1 MGFEKRMNGK
11 IMKGSAVK
19 KIKSKKLSILI
30 AYNDP
35 ADAGAS
41 DLDYISEVAVKH
53 EADIVYET
61 LLKMGHNPALMP
73 VSSIE
78 ACLAEIR
85 GFSPDMI
92 FNLCEGFHGKSRHEM
107 HIASLWELLG
117 IPYSGNRP
125 ITLGI
130 SQNKIIA
137 KNIFNANG
145 ITTPDYEVFE
155 EIPEKTRLG
164 YPVFAKPSSEDA
176 SLGISQNSVIYDIDT
191 LRKSVDSLLSKYGE
205 SVLVEKYIEG
215 REFNISIIGNRKPTV
230 LPVSEID
237 FSGLDK
243 DTPKITGYEAKWLA
257 DHPFYRKTPS
267 VCPAKISASLRKNL
281 ETSALKVYG
290 ILKGKDYGRVDFRV
304 DSEENIHVLEF
315 NPNPDISPDAGFV
328 KALIAAGKNFE
339 DFLKII
345 IRENT
350 GF

>member
-1 MGFEKRMNGK
+1 
-11 IMKGSAVK
+11 MKSVSDK
-19 KIKSKKLSILI
+19 KMKKKKLRILV

-53 EADIVYET
+53 EADIVYDT

-73 VSSIE
+73 VSCIE
-78 ACLAEIR
+78 KCFAEIR
-85 GFSPDMI
+85 EFSPDMI
-92 FNLCEGFHGKSRHEM
+92 FNLCEGFHGKSKHEM
-107 HIASLWELLG
+107 HIAGLWELIG
-117 IPYSGNRP
+117 IPYSGNTP

-130 SQNKIIA
+130 SQNKILA

-145 ITTPDYEVFE
+145 IPTPEYEVFE
-155 EIPEKTRLG
+155 EVPEKTRLG

-176 SLGISQNSVIYDIDT
+176 SLGINQNSVISDVES
-191 LRKSVDSLLSKYGE
+191 LRKSVSSLLAKYGE
-205 SVLVEKYIEG
+205 PVLVEKYIEG
-215 REFNISIIGNRKPTV
+215 REFNISIMGNKKPKV

-237 FSGLDK
+237 FSALD
-243 DTPKITGYEAKWLA
+243 DGTPKITGYEAKWLA

-267 VCPAKISASLRKNL
+267 VCPAKISAGLRKNL
-281 ETSALKVYG
+281 ETTALKVYG
-290 ILKGKDYGRVDFRV
+290 LLMGKDYGRIDFRV
-304 DSEENIHVLEF
+304 DADENIHVLEF

-328 KALIAAGKNFE
+328 KALIAAGMDYE
-339 DFLKII
+339 DFMESI